1 MDAFYASVE
10 QRDNESL
17 QGKPIAVGG
26 SEPRGVVMTAS
37 YEARKYGVNS
47 AMPSKQAIR
56 KCPNLIFVPPR
67 FDVYKQV
74 SKQIRNIF
82 HEYTDLVEPLSL
94 DEAYLDV
101 TENKPS
107 IALATL
113 IAKEIKIKIKHQTH
127 LTASAGISINKFLA
141 KIASDMNKPDGLT
154 LISPN
159 KAVAFIESL
168 PIEKFHGIGKVTANK
183 MKENGINTGLD
194 LKEKGEKSL
203 ISLFGKMGKF
213 YFKIANCDDDR
224 KVDPHRIRK
233 SVSVEFTFDNDLT
246 EVSDIEFELKRLA
259 HELYNRIQKSKSYGR
274 TLNLKV
280 RYADFRT
287 ITRSLSFTAIIKSQE
302 EISANALNL
311 MSQVEGKEAGI
322 RLLGIGISNLENN
335 TGDKTS
341 QLLLD
346 F

>member
-10 QRDNESL
+10 QRDNIDL
-17 QGKPIAVGG
+17 KGKAIAVGG
-26 SEPRGVVMTAS
+26 SELRGVVMTAS
-37 YEARKYGVNS
+37 YEARKYGVHS
-47 AMPSKQAIR
+47 AMPSKRALR

-101 TENKPS
+101 TENKPEIPS
-107 IALATL
+107 ATS
-113 IAKEIKIKIKHQTH
+113 IAKEIKSKIKQQTH
-127 LTASAGISINKFLA
+127 LTASAGVSINKFLA
-141 KIASDMNKPDGLT
+141 KIASDMDKPDGLT
-154 LISPN
+154 LISPD
-159 KAVAFIESL
+159 KAVAFLESL
-168 PIEKFHGIGKVTANK
+168 PIEKFHGIGNVTATR
-183 MKENGINTGLD
+183 MKENGINTGFD
-194 LKEKGEKSL
+194 LKEKGEKAL
-203 ISLFGKMGKF
+203 VRLFGKMGRF
-213 YFKIANCDDDR
+213 YFEIANCNDDR

-246 EVSDIEFELKRLA
+246 ELSDIEFELKRLA

-280 RYADFRT
+280 RYADFKT
-287 ITRSLSFTAIIKSQE
+287 ITRSLSFPTVIKNQE
-302 EISANALNL
+302 EINANALNL

-322 RLLGIGISNLENN
+322 RLLGIGISNLEKD
-335 TGDKTS
+335 TEDKTS